1 VEQPVDESTASLRP
15 HDHNKNMAGT
25 FKITI
30 PDEAKMPQPS
40 NRMYE
45 ALALRAWIDYREAM
59 EPHVGHDMPD
69 WDELPP
75 HLKAVWESVAHGQIG
90 IIAIYAGGKVEAIS
104 DAD

>member
-1 VEQPVDESTASLRP
+1 MEQPVDESTASLRP

-59 EPHVGHDMPD
+59 EPH
-69 WDELPP
+69 
-75 HLKAVWESVAHGQIG
+75 LKAVWESVAHGQIG